1 MSKGTYGTI
10 DNDDFININNGQKFF
25 SKKQL
30 LDNDNGTDNLSMIE
44 NNYEN
49 EKSKRKKP
57 RKKTLKQKS
66 NVSKKRLE
74 TIIIDDTLEKKLPNY
89 IQIKHRIKPLNI
101 DFIFRRNEYNIN
113 ISQKSSVNDLKKKN
127 K

>member
-1 MSKGTYGTI
+1 MSKGSYGLS
-10 DNDDFININNGQKFF
+10 DNDDFININNGQRLS
-25 SKKQL
+25 SKKVL
-30 LDNDNGTDNLSMIE
+30 MDNDNITDTLSVIE
-44 NNYEN
+44 NNYEL

-89 IQIKHRIKPLNI
+89 IQIKPRIKQLNI
-101 DFIFRRNEYNIN
+101 DFIFRKKEYNIN
-113 ISQKSSVNDLKKKN
+113 ISQK
-127 K
+127 